1 MADDAS
7 RAAHPARRERQRL
20 AEHQLTDIL
29 GYGWRVGVGGLSAIH
44 RCVKNRAGAT
54 C

>member
-1 MADDAS
+1 MMRADLP
-7 RAAHPARRERQRL
+7 HPARRERQRL

-29 GYGWRVGVGGLSAIH
+29 GYGWRVGGLSAIH